1 MNDNDTAILC
11 FYCDDLTDVP
21 RRHMELTPQ
30 EYRSRLFSRMFD
42 MYVRTN
48 DIKGLVNYGIR
59 IEDGEN
65 PRFAYFITPER
76 YLSAVRLLGD
86 IIMEK

>member
-1 MNDNDTAILC
+1 
-11 FYCDDLTDVP
+11 
-21 RRHMELTPQ
+21 
-30 EYRSRLFSRMFD
+30 